1 MKIAITSD
9 HAGVNLKKVLKEH
22 VEKKGISV
30 EDLGPYDEQS
40 VDYPDYAKLL
50 TKKVVDKD
58 VDLGIAICGTGV
70 GMSIACNKVRGIRAS
85 LCSDTVSAKFTR
97 LHNNSNVL
105 CLGARIIG
113 DELAKAIVDEYLSNE
128 YEGGRHQRRIE
139 KLEGEDNEQ
148 SDCFRSS
155 VN

>member
-1 MKIAITSD
+1 MKEYSQSMEKTVD
-9 HAGVNLKKVLKEH
+9 FNLCV
-22 VEKKGISV
+22 
-30 EDLGPYDEQS
+30 
-40 VDYPDYAKLL
+40 
-50 TKKVVDKD
+50 
-58 VDLGIAICGTGV
+58 
-70 GMSIACNKVRGIRAS
+70 
-85 LCSDTVSAKFTR
+85 
-97 LHNNSNVL
+97 
-105 CLGARIIG
+105 G